1 MSRTCARPNRPSD
14 TITVPTD
21 MTMRPPMRSI
31 RRPTDVEI
39 TPIVTSATLKPRK
52 IVLVAQP
59 VSAAIGL
66 ASTPRQ

>member
-1 MSRTCARPNRPSD
+1 M
-14 TITVPTD
+14 
-21 MTMRPPMRSI
+21 
-31 RRPTDVEI
+31 VEI